1 MILCQFIPFNLILFL
16 FQFIAHCTILVD
28 EELHWVIVVSLER
41 GDEYLVERMQALK
54 LMKKFMVTAG
64 EIKELKIT
72 VVLV

>member
-1 MILCQFIPFNLILFL
+1 MKFIL

-64 EIKELKIT
+64 ERKIDDEING
-72 VVLV
+72 

>member
-1 MILCQFIPFNLILFL
+1 ML

-64 EIKELKIT
+64 DIYPIA
-72 VVLV
+72 LVIIYYCTYKV